1 MGYLISVAVMLLV
14 IYIAVNVYQVIRLL
28 IGLIMGMKVS
38 CIRFWF
44 LSMVRIQQR
53 TVWGTNRF
61 VPYIISLLLNKD
73 NKKNQRVL
81 HEIICSSLCFVI
93 SLAIVGYLCVEH
105 GLMHIIYDDVLCGVT
120 VAILAFMIRMIM
132 TCVRVTTMDYSLNML
147 SDRCLSML
155 LGGADYE
162 QLDISMDEIRS
173 CCEKSSG
180 MDKEKHLELSCYMFL
195 FRKMFCLNDRAGMDE
210 CIEAII
216 RNLPEN
222 ATLMNCSA
230 FSTVIFY
237 YSYINQNPE
246 MAHQFHERNKKQ
258 FDEDSDPNGCR
269 QRAYYLYYACGNEKA
284 AEVIVREGIEALA
297 KAHRYG
303 LLDAE
308 IKLET
313 KLLHDLAEKLE
324 VTY

>member
-105 GLMHIIYDDVLCGVT
+105 GLMHIIYDDVLIAYIQIG
-120 VAILAFMIRMIM
+120 
-132 TCVRVTTMDYSLNML
+132 
-147 SDRCLSML
+147 
-155 LGGADYE
+155 
-162 QLDISMDEIRS
+162 Q
-173 CCEKSSG
+173 
-180 MDKEKHLELSCYMFL
+180 
-195 FRKMFCLNDRAGMDE
+195 FR
-210 CIEAII
+210 
-216 RNLPEN
+216 
-222 ATLMNCSA
+222 
-230 FSTVIFY
+230 
-237 YSYINQNPE
+237 
-246 MAHQFHERNKKQ
+246 
-258 FDEDSDPNGCR
+258 
-269 QRAYYLYYACGNEKA
+269 
-284 AEVIVREGIEALA
+284 
-297 KAHRYG
+297 
-303 LLDAE
+303 DAE
-308 IKLET
+308 NKYST
-313 KLLHDLAEKLE
+313 AEKLPE
-324 VTY
+324 IAEKYGLADGIAAAASAQ